1 MSSPPAGSGGDDS
14 MPQLLPAAVPRR
26 PNFSGEWV
34 AVSHDNLE
42 ALLRA
47 QGLPEA
53 NIPRAMAA
61 SSGIRQHIRHT

>member
-1 MSSPPAGSGGDDS
+1 MSSAAAGRGDDDS
-14 MPQLLPAAVPRR
+14 MPPLLPAVVPRR

-53 NIPRAMAA
+53 NIPRAIAA
-61 SSGIRQHIRHT
+61 SSGIRQHISHT